1 VDDAMT
7 WIFAIAVYVISVAGM
22 WMTFQKAGHP
32 GWAAIIPIYNIYI
45 LLKIAERPIWWLI
58 LYFIPFVN
66 LVASIIVSIDV
77 AKKFAKGTGFGIGL
91 ALLPIIFYLI
101 LGFGSAQYRGR
112 AAGAAV

>member
-1 VDDAMT
+1 VDDVFT
-7 WIFAIAVYVISVAGM
+7 WIFAIAFYVIAVAGM
-22 WMTFQKAGHP
+22 WMTFVKAGHP

-66 LVASIIVSIDV
+66 IVASIIVSIDV

-101 LGFGSAQYRGR
+101 LGFGSARYQGR
-112 AAGAAV
+112 PASAM